1 MVSLLVGVKKGSAKG
16 RTRTTLFVVVLCRPF
31 RAPISLIVLMS
42 VGRCWCVFVLDVA
55 LVVALDSYGA
65 TLC

>member
-1 MVSLLVGVKKGSAKG
+1 VIDDGKEHEAEAIKSAKG

-31 RAPISLIVLMS
+31 RAQISLILLMS

-55 LVVALDSYGA
+55 LVVALD
-65 TLC
+65 